1 MDGTKIKQYEYD
13 YTDQFSFH
21 NYVER
26 LDLACAS
33 PQTMGL
39 LGSAFFAGWTT
50 AAIIVPRFADLYGR
64 KLIWGAAMLVQAPT
78 IFGLINSNSVLLTQA
93 LLFVMGLCAAGRT
106 SVGFLY
112 LMELVPANARAMVAL
127 LLGTMD
133 CMTMIYATI
142 YFKFIT
148 HDSIYWELFSAF

>member
-1 MDGTKIKQYEYD
+1 
-13 YTDQFSFH
+13 
-21 NYVER
+21 
-26 LDLACAS
+26 
-33 PQTMGL
+33 MGL

-64 KLIWGAAMLVQAPT
+64 KLIWGAAMLFQAPT
-78 IFGLINSNSVLLTQA
+78 IFGLINSNLVLLTQA

-112 LMELVPANARAMVAL
+112 LMELVPANARSMVAL